1 MAISWYHMGIKLQ
14 SDGPEIF
21 SGYFRVDDTSHLV
34 TNFYNSNNLSTD
46 ILATGPGDHWGADW
60 VFTTRFTE
68 SGTTISSIPYLDA
81 TYSATEWAFWY
92 QNGRTFLGYYAGG
105 WAQYQPTT
113 FVITITASS
122 EPVAAPE
129 PGPTGSTGS
138 SGSGSTGAT
147 GSSGP
152 TGATGGSGP
161 GSVISNICFPAGTPV
176 VTNQG
181 KISIEKLQPYV
192 HTIRNKTIVGITQ
205 TITEDKNLVCF
216 EKDALGPNIP
226 SEKTII
232 SKNHGIFYKGKMI
245 KAKNFV
251 GEFENVYKVKY
262 SGEVL
267 YNVLMEEHDKMMVNN
282 LICETLHPENSVAQI
297 YKVLQKL
304 SPKGQEELIKGCNE
318 HIIKNKIFASK
329 SSPKKL

>member
-1 MAISWYHMGIKLQ
+1 M
-14 SDGPEIF
+14 
-21 SGYFRVDDTSHLV
+21 
-34 TNFYNSNNLSTD
+34 NSLLLLFFLLL
-46 ILATGPGDHWGADW
+46 LALP
-60 VFTTRFTE
+60 VSPQFT
-68 SGTTISSIPYLDA
+68 
-81 TYSATEWAFWY
+81 
-92 QNGRTFLGYYAGG
+92 
-105 WAQYQPTT
+105 
-113 FVITITASS
+113 
-122 EPVAAPE
+122 
-129 PGPTGSTGS
+129 S

-181 KISIEKLQPYV
+181 KIPIEKLQPYV

-205 TITEDKNLVCF
+205 TITQDKNLVCF
-216 EKDALGPNIP
+216 EKDSLGPNVP

-232 SKNHGIFYKGKMI
+232 SKNHGIFYKGKMM

-262 SGEVL
+262 TGEVL

-282 LICETLHPENSVAQI
+282 LICETLHPENSIAQI

-304 SPKGQEELIKGCNE
+304 SPKGQEELIRGCNE
-318 HIIKNKIFASK
+318 HIVKNNIYNSK
-329 SSPKKL
+329 SSSKKI

>member
-1 MAISWYHMGIKLQ
+1 
-14 SDGPEIF
+14 
-21 SGYFRVDDTSHLV
+21 
-34 TNFYNSNNLSTD
+34 
-46 ILATGPGDHWGADW
+46 
-60 VFTTRFTE
+60 
-68 SGTTISSIPYLDA
+68 LDA

-282 LICETLHPENSVAQI
+282 LICETLNPENSMAKI

-304 SPKGQEELIKGCNE
+304 SPKGQEELIRGCNE
-318 HIIKNKIFASK
+318 HIVKNNIYTSK
-329 SSPKKL
+329 SSYKKI